1 MGNQAS
7 LFILSYMKR
16 ENQVFNIMPIILI
29 MMVLIYSTLIFLLYS
44 KMSHELKDVKHEN
57 KQLKN
62 EIQLRE
68 DEISYWG
75 MKYDSLTY
83 EKR

>member
-1 MGNQAS
+1 
-7 LFILSYMKR
+7 MKR
-16 ENQVFNIMPIILI
+16 ENQVFSIMPIMLI
-29 MMVLIYSTLIFLLYS
+29 MIVLIYSTLIFLLYN
-44 KMSHELKDVKHEN
+44 KMSHELKSVKHEN

-75 MKYDSLTY
+75 MKYDSLAY
-83 EKR
+83 EKH

>member
-1 MGNQAS
+1 
-7 LFILSYMKR
+7 MKR
-16 ENQVFNIMPIILI
+16 ENQVFDIMPIMLI
-29 MMVLIYSTLIFLLYS
+29 MIVLIYSTLIFLLYN
-44 KMSHELKDVKHEN
+44 KMNHELKSVKHEN

-75 MKYDSLTY
+75 MKYDSLVY
-83 EKR
+83 GKK

>member
-1 MGNQAS
+1 
-7 LFILSYMKR
+7 MKR
-16 ENQVFNIMPIILI
+16 ENQVFDIMPIMLI
-29 MMVLIYSTLIFLLYS
+29 MIVLIYSTLIFLLYN
-44 KMSHELKDVKHEN
+44 KMNHELKSVKHEN

-75 MKYDSLTY
+75 MKYDSLAY
-83 EKR
+83 GKH

>member
-1 MGNQAS
+1 
-7 LFILSYMKR
+7 MKK
-16 ENQVFNIMPIILI
+16 ENQIFSIMPIMLI
-29 MMVLIYSTLIFLLYS
+29 MIVLIYSTLIFLLYN
-44 KMSHELKDVKHEN
+44 KMSHELKSLKHEN

-62 EIQLRE
+62 EVQLRE

-83 EKR
+83 GKY

>member
-1 MGNQAS
+1 ME
-7 LFILSYMKR
+7 K
-16 ENQVFNIMPIILI
+16 EKQVFSIMPIMVI
-29 MMVLIYSTLIFLLYS
+29 MIVLIYSTLIFLLYN
-44 KMSHELKDVKHEN
+44 KMNHELKSVKHEN

-75 MKYDSLTY
+75 MKYDSLAY
-83 EKR
+83 GK